1 MPTTSGAKGP
11 GVGGEAHRGLW
22 RPETRRSEEDDDGR
36 RKKRGGAR
44 GQAAAERLEVPWPHG
59 LVGEVPA
66 EVTRRLREA
75 GTQRRRAIKAAEQIT
90 GGGVEARFR

>member
-1 MPTTSGAKGP
+1 
-11 GVGGEAHRGLW
+11 
-22 RPETRRSEEDDDGR
+22 
-36 RKKRGGAR
+36 
-44 GQAAAERLEVPWPHG
+44 

-75 GTQRRRAIKAAEQIT
+75 GTQRRQAIKAAEQIT